1 MHNFGI
7 LFIWALAACI
17 LWQGFFAKGQSGYIC
32 LIEDP
37 KQNQYDSIC
46 LTELSSR
53 LSEVVKAQNE
63 GNKKLERLEVK
74 IEKTQ
79 DKLLQEVQSKLEGQ
93 HANMEAKLE
102 DSLLAVKTKLEGQ
115 QVVLTKLKVSQA
127 KLEGSLLA
135 VQAKLENQL
144 QAVVNQLQA
153 MSNKMDAA
161 KTQNQGNVCD
171 AVNEIKS
178 KLKALDVKSQ
188 LQEVHFK
195 LEGQLQG
202 VENKLEGRLQGLEK
216 QLQEGQTKLEA
227 KLGEKLLA
235 VQGNIEN
242 QLQAV
247 LNQLQL
253 VQNKIDVPKVVVP
266 ALSTISIPPGFELI
280 GNRYFRIVI
289 EEENWETAER
299 RCREMGGINDQENEG
314 HFVSV
319 ASQKPAPFLKWDEDE
334 PNDKGHVENCVFL
347 VGGRMWDDACSG
359 NLYFI
364 CQADNEI

>member
-161 KTQNQGNVCD
+161 KV
-171 AVNEIKS
+171 AVHAI
-178 KLKALDVKSQ
+178 
-188 LQEVHFK
+188 
-195 LEGQLQG
+195 
-202 VENKLEGRLQGLEK
+202 
-216 QLQEGQTKLEA
+216 
-227 KLGEKLLA
+227 
-235 VQGNIEN
+235 
-242 QLQAV
+242 
-247 LNQLQL
+247 
-253 VQNKIDVPKVVVP
+253 
-266 ALSTISIPPGFELI
+266 TIQSGFELI
-280 GNRYFRIVI
+280 GTRYFQIVK
-289 EEENWETAER
+289 EEVNWETAER
-299 RCREMGGINDQENEG
+299 RCREMGGYLASFRNEEESNAIRPRHGDYDYWLGINDQENEG
-314 HFVSV
+314 HYVSV
-319 ASQKPAPFLKWDEDE
+319 ASQKPAPFLKWARGE
-334 PNDKGHVENCVFL
+334 PDDTNHEQNCVYWYN
-347 VGGRMWDDACSG
+347 GEMSDIDCKTDAV
-359 NLYFI
+359 YFI
-364 CQADNEI
+364 CQADKET